1 MINNGETLV
10 SPRSQHTC
18 IVGAEEFA
26 IYGRNLL
33 VCRRIIVIY
42 GRYGFHLMEYVLGK
56 SLKAAIVG
64 IGFVALVPFLSPGDG
79 LVSSAS
85 AQSSL
90 PQAVIAV
97 VNVDHILTVSEPSKV
112 ATEEINAKLK
122 AVDDLL
128 KNRGEELQK
137 EKQELD
143 KQRAIISPDAYRKKI
158 EALNQEFQSLQRDS
172 QIARAEFNKIIQDYR
187 LRLRELIT
195 RQAAE
200 VSAERGVNIGMD
212 SARIVFF
219 DNTMDITEEVL
230 DRFNKSNPEPLKI
243 TVEQAPAAG
252 EKKN

>member
-1 MINNGETLV
+1 M
-10 SPRSQHTC
+10 
-18 IVGAEEFA
+18 
-26 IYGRNLL
+26 
-33 VCRRIIVIY
+33 
-42 GRYGFHLMEYVLGK
+42 GK
-56 SLKAAIVG
+56 SLKAVIAGVG
-64 IGFVALVPFLSPGDG
+64 IVMLVPFLSLNGG
-79 LVSSAS
+79 SVSTAV
-85 AQSSL
+85 AQSNL

-97 VNVDHILTVSEPSKV
+97 VNIDHILTVSKPSKV
-112 ATEEINAKLK
+112 ATDEINAKLK

-128 KNRGEELQK
+128 KKRGEELQK

-158 EALNQEFQSLQRDS
+158 ETLNKEFQSLQRDS
-172 QIARAEFNKIIQDYR
+172 QVARAEFNKIIQDYR

-230 DRFNKSNPEPLKI
+230 ERFNKSNPEPLKI
-243 TVEQAPAAG
+243 TVEQSPTGG

>member
-1 MINNGETLV
+1 M
-10 SPRSQHTC
+10 
-18 IVGAEEFA
+18 
-26 IYGRNLL
+26 
-33 VCRRIIVIY
+33 
-42 GRYGFHLMEYVLGK
+42 GK
-56 SLKAAIVG
+56 SIKAAIAG
-64 IGFVALVPFLSPGDG
+64 IGFVALVPFLSLGSG
-79 LVSSAS
+79 MISTAV
-85 AQSSL
+85 AQSNL
-90 PQAVIAV
+90 PQAVISV
-97 VNVDHILTVSEPSKV
+97 VNIDHILKVSKPSKV

-128 KNRGEELQK
+128 KKRGEELQK
-137 EKQELD
+137 EKQDLD

-158 EALNQEFQSLQRDS
+158 ETLNQEFQSLQRDS
-172 QIARAEFNKIIQDYR
+172 QVARAEFNKIIQDYR

-230 DRFNKSNPEPLKI
+230 ERFNNSNPEPLKI
-243 TVEQAPAAG
+243 TVEQGSAGG